1 MKTLDINIVLVI
13 LNKIEEYLSRLE
25 KYQNLTIYEYLEEQ
39 EIHMI
44 TERII
49 QVITEAALDINTYI
63 LSCLGVLQT
72 KNNWKNKDYFT

>member
-72 KNNWKNKDYFT
+72 KNNWKNK